1 MDSQFQAAVDQA
13 TEEVAA
19 KRWQVIHTMMLQEI
33 QRHESRIKDLETLLK
48 VA

>member
-13 TEEVAA
+13 TEEVGA

-33 QRHESRIKDLETLLK
+33 QRHENRIAELEGLVK
-48 VA
+48 